1 MGPQSGFNPSTGP
14 QSGFNPS
21 MGQSNNFNQP
31 LGQTSNFNHQIIY
44 NPSSAQI
51 NSLNQPKNYGHSPI
65 LNQQPTFQPIQ
76 SNMNNFSQVIPQ
88 SPNFNNA
95 SSIYN
100 QRAPSGELN
109 IYLRLKLFV

>member
-1 MGPQSGFNPSTGP
+1 MGQ

-31 LGQTSNFNHQIIY
+31 LGQTSIFNQQIQPNIY

-51 NSLNQPKNYGHSPI
+51 NSLNQSKNYGQLPN

-76 SNMNNFSQVIPQ
+76 SNMNNFSQAIPH
-88 SPNFNNA
+88 SPNFNQA

-109 IYLRLKLFV
+109 IYIHLKIFV